1 MVTNI
6 SHVGRKGGHE
16 TKMKKKK
23 GRHGQAGEGRER
35 IPLGELL
42 ARRFDIPAD
51 LFAGG
56 LTLEMRGRNEL
67 YVTGCERILSYST
80 ECIGLLVSGAELTV
94 TGRRLCCT
102 TYYNAEIGIEGLID
116 GIAFSAFTGD
126 GKQ

>member
-1 MVTNI
+1 
-6 SHVGRKGGHE
+6 
-16 TKMKKKK
+16 MKKKK

-35 IPLGELL
+35 VPLGELL

-80 ECIGLLVSGAELTV
+80 ECIGLLV